1 MIRVSWL
8 KIANVYR
15 YCFTKDKNMNTQ
27 TLTKNHVLFVGDGS
41 LFESGVTSILS
52 RRSNALIHE
61 TEYIDDLALIN
72 EIESIR
78 PVVVMIVTESNHIV
92 DLIFSTPSLVGLV
105 LRIIILRYYDTTI
118 DIFDRT
124 PSSRNGAGY
133 SHTQIVDST
142 VESLLGFASRA

>member
-1 MIRVSWL
+1 
-8 KIANVYR
+8 
-15 YCFTKDKNMNTQ
+15 MNTQ
-27 TLTKNHVLFVGDGS
+27 TLTKNHVLVVGDGS

-52 RRSNALIHE
+52 QRSNTLIHE

-72 EIESIR
+72 EIKSIR
-78 PVVVMIVTESNHIV
+78 PVVVMIVTESDHMV

-118 DIFDRT
+118 DVFDR
-124 PSSRNGAGY
+124 SQSGRAGAGY

-142 VESLLGFASRA
+142 VESLLEFALRI